1 MSTSTPPRQLYAA
14 LSADAKSAD
23 GWCLIAPAGR
33 FRAGDGRP
41 AKPAA
46 GWIVAEPA
54 ALVERLN
61 ARQAQMCVD
70 YEHASLSAAK
80 TGVAAPAAGWVT
92 GWRWDESAG
101 LSAQISWC
109 ARAQS
114 MIDADE
120 YRYLSPVLIY
130 DEPTG
135 AVLSIYNIAL
145 TNNPALDQLP
155 AVQAAL
161 AALSQHQQTGGPAM
175 DEFQAEMLRRLKY
188 MFDLPEGSTPQ
199 DILGHLQ
206 KVLDYLG
213 GGGRAAGAAPL
224 SLMAVLELRD
234 QTIADL
240 SAKLAATP
248 AAAPLSGVPLDVV
261 QAMQAQIAAQIAA
274 LTAQQATDALRGK
287 VAAALADGRLLP
299 AMHGWAEAQLAG
311 TADQRAALS
320 SYIDAA
326 VPMLALAGSQTAALA
341 AAGGAGGAGSG
352 GQVAALT
359 AVELEICARTG
370 VAPDAFAAQ
379 KNGGKQ

>member
-1 MSTSTPPRQLYAA
+1 MSTPAPRQLYAA

-54 ALVERLN
+54 ALVDRLN

-92 GWRWDESAG
+92 GWRWDDAAG
-101 LSAQISWC
+101 LSAQINWC

-261 QAMQAQIAAQIAA
+261 QAMQAQIAA

-299 AMHGWAEAQLAG
+299 AMQGWADAQLAG
-311 TADQRAALS
+311 TDAQRAALAG
-320 SYIDAA
+320 YIDAA
-326 VPMLALAGSQTAALA
+326 VPMPALAGSQTAALA
-341 AAGGAGGAGSG
+341 ASGGASAGG

-370 VAPDAFAAQ
+370 IEPDAFAVQ

>member
-1 MSTSTPPRQLYAA
+1 MSTPAPRQLYAA

-33 FRAGDGRP
+33 FRAADGRP
-41 AKPAA
+41 EKPAA

-54 ALVERLN
+54 ALVDRLN

-92 GWRWDESAG
+92 GWRWDDAAG

-130 DEPTG
+130 DEPSG

-161 AALSQHQQTGGPAM
+161 AALSQHQQTGGSAV

-199 DILGHLQ
+199 DILAHLQ
-206 KVLDYLG
+206 KVLDYL

-224 SLMAVLELRD
+224 SLMTALESRD
-234 QTIADL
+234 QQIVALTAALDAAK
-240 SAKLAATP
+240 SAP
-248 AAAPLSGVPLDVV
+248 ASAPLAGMVPVAVV
-261 QAMQAQIAAQIAA
+261 QSMQAQIAA

-287 VAAALADGRLLP
+287 ISAALADGRLLP
-299 AMHGWAEAQLAG
+299 AMQGWAEAQLAG

-320 SYIDAA
+320 SYIDSA
-326 VPMLALAGSQTAALA
+326 VPMPALAGSQTAALA
-341 AAGGAGGAGSG
+341 ASGGASAGG

-370 VAPDAFAAQ
+370 IEPDAFAVQ

>member
-1 MSTSTPPRQLYAA
+1 MSTPAPRQLYAA

-41 AKPAA
+41 EKPAA

-54 ALVERLN
+54 ALVDRLN

-92 GWRWDESAG
+92 GWRWDDAAG

-130 DEPTG
+130 DEPSG

-161 AALSQHQQTGGPAM
+161 AALSQHQQTGGSAV

-199 DILGHLQ
+199 DILAHLQ
-206 KVLDYLG
+206 KVLDYL

-224 SLMAVLELRD
+224 SLMTALESRD
-234 QTIADL
+234 QQIVALTAALDAAK
-240 SAKLAATP
+240 SAP
-248 AAAPLSGVPLDVV
+248 ASAPLAGMVPVAVV
-261 QAMQAQIAAQIAA
+261 QSMQAQIAA

-287 VAAALADGRLLP
+287 ISAALADGRLLP
-299 AMHGWAEAQLAG
+299 AMQGWAEAQLAG

-320 SYIDAA
+320 SYIDSA
-326 VPMLALAGSQTAALA
+326 VPMPALAGSQTAALA
-341 AAGGAGGAGSG
+341 AAGGAGAGG

-370 VAPDAFAAQ
+370 IEPDAFAVQ